1 MFEKREKM
9 TKQEALLI
17 LQALPDDT
25 EVTIILGKHSQPNR
39 WQMPYTISY
48 PPTPYWQDPYKVTCT
63 SYETKT

>member
-17 LQALPDDT
+17 LQALPDNT
-25 EVTIILGKHSQPNR
+25 EVTIILGKYPQPNH
-39 WQMPYTISY
+39 WQMPYTVPY

-63 SYETKT
+63 TYETKT